1 MSKPTDLDMMPFSE
15 FINLVRDRSDLFP
28 REGVAK
34 RARIDPVTLWRML
47 RRNPRDKLRQD
58 PKLSTV
64 RAILAG
70 CGGEL
75 FVGFRPL
82 PSGKLTASKR

>member
-1 MSKPTDLDMMPFSE
+1 MTKPPDLDMMPLGE
-15 FINLVRDRSDLFP
+15 FINLVRDRPDLFP
-28 REGVAK
+28 REETAR
-34 RARIDPVTLWRML
+34 RAHVDYITLYRLL
-47 RRNPRDKLRQD
+47 RRNPRDKIRPD

-70 CGGEL
+70 CGAEL

-82 PSGKLTASKR
+82 PTSKLTGTKR

>member
-1 MSKPTDLDMMPFSE
+1 MPQPPDLDMMPFSE
-15 FINLVRDRSDLFP
+15 FINFVRDRPDLFP
-28 REGVAK
+28 REATAR
-34 RARIDPVTLWRML
+34 RARVDPITLYRLL

-82 PSGKLTASKR
+82 PAGKLTATKR